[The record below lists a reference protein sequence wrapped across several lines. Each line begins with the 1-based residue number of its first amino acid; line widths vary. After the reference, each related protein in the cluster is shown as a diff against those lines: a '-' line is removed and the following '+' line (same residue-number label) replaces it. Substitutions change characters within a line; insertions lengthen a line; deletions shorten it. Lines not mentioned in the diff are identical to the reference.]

1 MKRWRVPLVLLVGLG
16 FGGVVAIVLRTALQS
31 ERQFHPRRSRPQA
44 PVDLPVKEVRL
55 AAADGVA
62 LAGWYLPSR
71 SGSAVVFAH
80 GLGQDRTALLP
91 EARVLSEAGHGV
103 LLLDFRGHGESEG
116 QPTYGV
122 KEQLDLE
129 AALRWVRAQPDV
141 DPKRVGALGFSI
153 GSDALAEVAAR
164 DPALAAVS
172 LHSPFTRAL
181 ENVELEYSR
190 WGRLSVLGA
199 RIPFWMRGIDLDAVR
214 PVDVVSR
221 IAVPVLMVVGAEE
234 PGQWM
239 TEALEVALP
248 PHSSSWVMEG
258 AGHGGFIEVEPVAY
272 PARLREYFG
281 ERLGVPASHHPH
293 RKPLRTRR

>member
-1 MKRWRVPLVLLVGLG
+1 MKRLRLPLVLVGLG
-16 FGGVVAIVLRTALQS
+16 LGGAAFIVVRTALQS
-31 ERQFHPRRSRPQA
+31 ERLFHPGRSRAKA

-55 AAADGVA
+55 HASDGVV
-62 LAGWYLPSR
+62 LAAWYIPSR
-71 SGSAVVFAH
+71 TGSAVVFAH
-80 GLGQDRTALLP
+80 GLGQDRAALLP

-103 LLLDFRGHGESEG
+103 LLLELRGHGESQGE
-116 QPTYGV
+116 PTYGV

-153 GSDALAEVAAR
+153 GADALAEVAAR

-181 ENVELEYSR
+181 ENLELEYGG

-199 RIPFWMRGIDLDAVR
+199 RIPFWVRGIDLDAVR

-221 IAVPVLMVVGAEE
+221 IAAPVLMVVGADE

-239 TEALEVALP
+239 TEALEAALP
-248 PHSSSWVMEG
+248 AHSTSWAIRG
-258 AGHGGFIEVEPVAY
+258 AGHGGFIDIEPVAY

-281 ERLGVPASHHPH
+281 ERLGLAAPTT
-293 RKPLRTRR
+293 LTGTRQEGP